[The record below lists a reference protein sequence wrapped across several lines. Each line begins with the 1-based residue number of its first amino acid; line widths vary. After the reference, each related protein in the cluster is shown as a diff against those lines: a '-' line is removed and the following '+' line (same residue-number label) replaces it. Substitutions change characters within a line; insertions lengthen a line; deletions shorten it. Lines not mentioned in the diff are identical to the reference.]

1 MYKNKDRYLCFLN
14 NSFHW
19 HFTICIEHDYI
30 LIRQFVLVKLLFYI
44 IDQSLMDLRGVDV
57 SWQYELE
64 MFSVCEHL
72 RYIFTSVRYVA
83 V

>member
-1 MYKNKDRYLCFLN
+1 M
-14 NSFHW
+14 
-19 HFTICIEHDYI
+19 E
-30 LIRQFVLVKLLFYI
+30 
-44 IDQSLMDLRGVDV
+44 LRGVDV